1 MKLKLPRLSANTA
14 ERTFEGVNV
23 AILLGL
29 CFLMIYPVWYVTVL
43 SFNDATD
50 TMMGGIFWWPRE
62 FNLESYAT
70 VFSNKAILQAFW
82 ITIARTF
89 LATVAHVFFTA
100 MVAYALS
107 KRDLVGR
114 KYILAFGTVTLF
126 FGGGLIPY
134 FLVIKGL
141 GMFDTFWVYLWPA
154 LFSFYNLIIFQAFF
168 REMPAELEESA
179 KLDGASD
186 WKIFLRIIL
195 PLSKPV
201 LATIALFVGVGTWND
216 YFTGVI
222 FINDPSLQPIQ
233 TFLYRI
239 ISESSS
245 SEMLA
250 NTPAGVRSTS
260 VNSTSLK
267 LATMVVTTAP
277 IVAVYPFLQKYFVKG
292 MLLGSIKG

>member
-1 MKLKLPRLSANTA
+1 VKLRLSTNAL
-14 ERTFEGVNV
+14 ERTFETANV
-23 AILLGL
+23 GLLVAL
-29 CFLMIYPVWYVTVL
+29 CFLMLYPVWYVTVL
-43 SFNDATD
+43 SLNDATD
-50 TMMGGIFWWPRE
+50 AMMGGIFWWPRK
-62 FNLESYAT
+62 FSLESYAT
-70 VFSNKAILQAFW
+70 VFANKAILQAFW
-82 ITIARTF
+82 ITVTRTL
-89 LATVAHVFFTA
+89 LATVLHVFFTA

-107 KRDLVGR
+107 KKDLVGR
-114 KYILAFGTVTLF
+114 KFFLAFGTVTMF

-141 GMFDTFWVYLWPA
+141 GLFDSYLVYLFPA

-179 KLDGASD
+179 RLDGCSD
-186 WKIFLRIIL
+186 WTIFLRIIL

-222 FINDPSLQPIQ
+222 FINNPDLQPIQ

-239 ISESSS
+239 VSENTS

-250 NTPAGVRSTS
+250 NTPAGIRSTS
-260 VNSTSLK
+260 VTSTSLK

>member
-1 MKLKLPRLSANTA
+1 
-14 ERTFEGVNV
+14 
-23 AILLGL
+23 
-29 CFLMIYPVWYVTVL
+29 VWYITVM

-50 TMMGGIFWWPRE
+50 AMLGGVFWWPRK
-62 FNLESYAT
+62 FSLESYTT
-70 VFSNKAILQAFW
+70 VFQNKDILQAFW
-82 ITIARTF
+82 ITITRTVI
-89 LATVAHVFFTA
+89 ATSAHVFFTA

-107 KRDLVGR
+107 KKDLVGR
-114 KYILAFGTVTLF
+114 GFILGFGTVTLF

-141 GMFDTFWVYLWPA
+141 GLFDNYLVYIFPA

-179 KLDGASD
+179 KLDGCSD
-186 WKIFLRIIL
+186 WTIFLRIIL

-222 FINDPSLQPIQ
+222 FINNPDLQPIQ

-239 ISESSS
+239 ISENSS

-250 NTPAGVRSTS
+250 NTPAGIRSTA
-260 VNSTSLK
+260 VTSTSLK